1 MKSVEMWPFVR
12 TKHACS
18 CAKEYQRCIQWP
30 QRWCNVNEQS
40 LLKMQKVT
48 SLLQKGKG
56 IPDFVTCKSTELLR
70 PWEARCMS
78 QVAAVHQCDQAAFR
92 TWPATCCIVQTAPQM
107 AVFHES
113 LPPWSER
120 FARWSPVQKRCW
132 KHTPELAVDHFPQH
146 KLSSTEFCLS
156 WLLGLHSLWILH
168 LMMNSGQLQWWWA
181 DSWACLALASL

>member
-18 CAKEYQRCIQWP
+18 CAKEYQRCVQWP

-70 PWEARCMS
+70 PWGS
-78 QVAAVHQCDQAAFR
+78 QVYE
-92 TWPATCCIVQTAPQM
+92 P
-107 AVFHES
+107 S
-113 LPPWSER
+113 GSS
-120 FARWSPVQKRCW
+120 SPVWPGCFQDLTC
-132 KHTPELAVDHFPQH
+132 HM
-146 KLSSTEFCLS
+146 
-156 WLLGLHSLWILH
+156 LHC
-168 LMMNSGQLQWWWA
+168 A
-181 DSWACLALASL
+181 DSSSDGCVSGIPPSLIWEVCKMKSCSKAMLETHTWASSWSFSPA